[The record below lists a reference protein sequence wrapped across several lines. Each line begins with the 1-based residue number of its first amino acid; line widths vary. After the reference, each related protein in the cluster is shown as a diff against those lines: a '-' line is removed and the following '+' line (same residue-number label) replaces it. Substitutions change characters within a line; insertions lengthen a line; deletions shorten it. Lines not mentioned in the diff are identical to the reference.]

1 MREYRI
7 LLVDDNLGFLD
18 SAESFLRA
26 HPELEVVGR
35 ALSGLEAIEQVAA
48 LHPDMVLMDLVM
60 PGMDGLEATRRIKS
74 KPHPP
79 HVVLVTLHDDAEY
92 HAAAKEAQADAFLAK
107 SEIGLRLLPLIRH
120 LLAG

>member
-1 MREYRI
+1 MNECRI

-18 SAESFLRA
+18 SSAAFLKA
-26 HPELEVVGR
+26 HSDFEVVGR
-35 ALSGLEAIEQVAA
+35 ARSGLDAIKQVAA
-48 LHPDMVLMDLVM
+48 LHPDLVLMDLAM

-74 KPHPP
+74 QPHPP
-79 HVVLVTLHDDAEY
+79 HIILVTLHDGPEY

-120 LLAG
+120 LVAG